1 MGKVKKILAGV
12 LAVVLAGCGITAG
25 LMQLKK
31 NSQKTVDVTPV
42 SGLLQEYYT
51 PSTTIDGTVTSSA
64 TQTVN
69 GDKDLIIDQ
78 IYVNKGDSVSK
89 GDPLISFDTTLV
101 EMELN
106 IAKLKRQKL
115 EQDLNKAVNR
125 LKSLQNGGPVEET
138 DAGTNADDL
147 NSASGDNADNS
158 TGDDDMTPDTTMSSS
173 ADMSG
178 SYLAAAM
185 HPFLLSAFTDGIAGD
200 NTSGDNG
207 NSDNNSS
214 TDRGTD
220 NSSTGDSPKADS
232 AGTSVSANDGPV
244 YTDPSANQFGD
255 GKNDDFNSGSNDT
268 PSPSP
273 TPTPV
278 LDDNTTYFDPYYT
291 KGNPNITDGDEP
303 FYQKL
308 DGDSIPFTGTGT
320 ADDPYV
326 YLCSSA
332 KEKVT
337 VMGSFFNKLAG
348 YSADGTR
355 IVHEGGYW
363 YQLEFHQNDTIAD
376 YDDRKTSCT
385 GYYLI
390 NGSLLEKP
398 VYEFAEVEFTLADAS
413 KYDEVPDNGGDNP
426 GDGGDAPE
434 PTGTPVSREDAI
446 KYQKSKIASL
456 KLDLQESDI
465 NISQLEKKANKKLIS
480 SKLDGTVT
488 YVGDIGSGETTD
500 GKALLKIKSSDGF
513 YVVGSVSELM
523 LDDIKEGT
531 KLNCTS
537 YTSGSFEAE
546 VIDVSEYPV
555 TGNSFYGNSNP
566 NVSYYAFTAT
576 VTDKSLQLEDQDWV
590 TINYETSA
598 SGGSMVIQ
606 KAFVRSD
613 SSKNYVYKDDNG
625 ILKKQEIS
633 VGATVDSGYS
643 VIVKGGLSADDLVA
657 FPYGKDVK
665 EGVKTREVTLDQMYG
680 Y

>member
-1 MGKVKKILAGV
+1 MSRAKKILAGV
-12 LAVVLAGCGITAG
+12 LAVVIAGCGITAG

-31 NSQKTVDVTPV
+31 NSEKTVDVTPV

-51 PSTTIDGTVTSSA
+51 PATTLDGTITSSA

-78 IYVNKGDSVSK
+78 VYVTKGDSVSK

-115 EQDLNKAVNR
+115 QQDLDKAVNR
-125 LKSLQNGGPVEET
+125 LTSLQNGGSVEET

-147 NSASGDNADNS
+147 SSTTGSGLDS
-158 TGDDDMTPDTTMSSS
+158 TGDDDMTPDDTLSSA

-178 SYLAAAM
+178 NYLAAAI
-185 HPFLLSAFTDGIAGD
+185 HPFLLAAFTDGLNSDDASTDSAADNSASSADNSDSSSDSSDQNVDTDSVD
-200 NTSGDNG
+200 NTD
-207 NSDNNSS
+207 
-214 TDRGTD
+214 GT
-220 NSSTGDSPKADS
+220 
-232 AGTSVSANDGPV
+232 NDAPA
-244 YTDPSANQFGD
+244 YTDPSASEFGD
-255 GKNDDFNSGSNDT
+255 GNDT
-268 PSPSP
+268 FSPGALSP
-273 TPTPV
+273 TPTPTV
-278 LDDNTTYFDPYYT
+278 QDT
-291 KGNPNITDGDEP
+291 ITDGNET

-308 DGDSIPFTGTGT
+308 DGKSVPYTGSGT
-320 ADDPYV
+320 EDDPYV

-348 YSADGTR
+348 YSEDGTK
-355 IVHEGGYW
+355 IIHQGGYW
-363 YQLEFHQNDTIAD
+363 YQLEFHQDDTIAD
-376 YDDRKTSCT
+376 YENRKSSCT

-390 NGSLLEKP
+390 NGSLLEKA

-413 KYDEVPDNGGDNP
+413 KYDEVPDDGGDDNP
-426 GDGGDAPE
+426 GGDTPE
-434 PTGTPVSREDAI
+434 PTGTPVSRADAI

-465 NISQLEKKANKKLIS
+465 KISQLEKKADKKLIN

-488 YVGDIGSGETTD
+488 YVNGISGETTD
-500 GKALLKIKSSDGF
+500 GKALIKVKSSDGF
-513 YVVGSVSELM
+513 YVVGSVSELL

-531 KLNCTS
+531 MLNCTS
-537 YTSGSFEAE
+537 YTSGAFEAE
-546 VIDVSEYPV
+546 VMDVSEYPV

-566 NVSYYAFTAT
+566 NVSYYAFTAV

-590 TINYETSA
+590 TVNYEA
-598 SGGSMVIQ
+598 SSSEGSMVIQ
-606 KAFVRSD
+606 KAFVRSENG
-613 SSKNYVYKDDNG
+613 SNYVYKDDNG
-625 ILKKQEIS
+625 VLKKQEIS
-633 VGATVDSGYS
+633 VGATVDSGYD
-643 VIVKGGLSADDLVA
+643 VIVKGGLSADDLIA
-657 FPYGKDVK
+657 FPYGKDIK
-665 EGVKTREVTLDQMYG
+665 EGARTKEVTLDAMYG

>member
-1 MGKVKKILAGV
+1 MGRAKKILASV
-12 LAVVLAGCGITAG
+12 LAVVIAGCGITAG

-51 PSTTIDGTVTSSA
+51 PTTTIDGTVTSSA

-78 IYVNKGDSVSK
+78 VYANKGDSVSK
-89 GDPLISFDTTLV
+89 GDPLVSFDTTLV

-106 IAKLKRQKL
+106 IAKLKKQKVQ
-115 EQDLNKAVNR
+115 QDLDKAVNR
-125 LKSLQNGGPVEET
+125 LTSLQNGGPVEET

-147 NSASGDNADNS
+147 SSTSENSADDSI
-158 TGDDDMTPDTTMSSS
+158 GDDEMTPDNTMSSA

-178 SYLAAAM
+178 NYLAAAI
-185 HPFLLSAFTDGIAGD
+185 HPFLLSAFTDEIGSDSVSSANSSSSAD
-200 NTSGDNG
+200 DSSQPADG
-207 NSDNNSS
+207 NSAESIDNIN
-214 TDRGTD
+214 
-220 NSSTGDSPKADS
+220 DSP
-232 AGTSVSANDGPV
+232 V
-244 YTDPSANQFGD
+244 YADPSAGGFSDGNDSFGT
-255 GKNDDFNSGSNDT
+255 GSADDDVSVL
-268 PSPSP
+268 SP
-273 TPTPV
+273 TPTPRIE
-278 LDDNTTYFDPYYT
+278 DT
-291 KGNPNITDGDEP
+291 ITDGNET

-308 DGDSIPFTGTGT
+308 DGKSVPFTGSGT
-320 ADDPYV
+320 EDDPYV

-348 YSADGTR
+348 YSEDGTR
-355 IVHEGGYW
+355 IVHQGGYW
-363 YQLEFHQNDTIAD
+363 YLLEFHQSDTISD
-376 YDDRKTSCT
+376 YEDRKSSCT
-385 GYYLI
+385 GYYLV

-413 KYDEVPDNGGDNP
+413 KYDEVPDDNDDDNP
-426 GDGGDAPE
+426 GVGDDGE
-434 PTGTPVSREDAI
+434 PSGTPVSREDAI

-465 NISQLEKKANKKLIS
+465 KISQLEKKADKKLIS

-488 YVGDIGSGETTD
+488 YVNGVSGETTD
-500 GKALLKIKSSDGF
+500 GKALIKVKSSDGF

-546 VIDVSEYPV
+546 VMDVSEYPV
-555 TGNSFYGNSNP
+555 TGSSFYGSSNP
-566 NVSYYAFTAT
+566 NVSYYAFTAV

-590 TINYETSA
+590 TINYEASTSE
-598 SGGSMVIQ
+598 GSMVIQ

-613 SSKNYVYKDDNG
+613 NGSNYVYKDDNG
-625 ILKKQEIS
+625 VLKKQEIS
-633 VGATVDSGYS
+633 VGATVDSGYD
-643 VIVKGGLSADDLVA
+643 VIVKGGISADDLIA

-665 EGVKTREVTLDQMYG
+665 EGAKTKEVTLDDMYG

>member
-1 MGKVKKILAGV
+1 MSRAKKIRAGV
-12 LAVVLAGCGITAG
+12 LAVVIAGCGITAG

-31 NSQKTVDVTPV
+31 NSEKTVDVTPV

-51 PSTTIDGTVTSSA
+51 PATTLDGTITSSA

-78 IYVNKGDSVSK
+78 VYVTKGDSVSK

-115 EQDLNKAVNR
+115 QQDLDKAVNR
-125 LKSLQNGGPVEET
+125 LTSLQNGGSVEET

-147 NSASGDNADNS
+147 SSTTGSGLDS
-158 TGDDDMTPDTTMSSS
+158 TGDDDMTPDDTLSSA

-178 SYLAAAM
+178 NYLAAAI
-185 HPFLLSAFTDGIAGD
+185 HPFLLAAFTDGLNSDDASTDSAADNSASSADNSDSSSDSSDQNVDTDSVD
-200 NTSGDNG
+200 NTD
-207 NSDNNSS
+207 
-214 TDRGTD
+214 GT
-220 NSSTGDSPKADS
+220 
-232 AGTSVSANDGPV
+232 NDAPA
-244 YTDPSANQFGD
+244 YTDPSASEFGD
-255 GKNDDFNSGSNDT
+255 GNDT
-268 PSPSP
+268 FSPGALSP
-273 TPTPV
+273 TPTPTV
-278 LDDNTTYFDPYYT
+278 QDT
-291 KGNPNITDGDEP
+291 ITDGNET

-308 DGDSIPFTGTGT
+308 DGKSVPYTGSGT
-320 ADDPYV
+320 EDDPYV

-348 YSADGTR
+348 YSEDGTK
-355 IVHEGGYW
+355 IIHQGGYW
-363 YQLEFHQNDTIAD
+363 YQLEFHQDDTIAD
-376 YDDRKTSCT
+376 YENRKSSCT

-390 NGSLLEKP
+390 NGSLLEKA

-413 KYDEVPDNGGDNP
+413 KYDEVPDDGGDDNP
-426 GDGGDAPE
+426 GGDTPE
-434 PTGTPVSREDAI
+434 PTGTPVARADAI

-465 NISQLEKKANKKLIS
+465 KISQLEKKADKKLIN

-488 YVGDIGSGETTD
+488 YVNGISGETTD
-500 GKALLKIKSSDGF
+500 GKALIKVKSSDGF
-513 YVVGSVSELM
+513 YVVGSVSELL

-531 KLNCTS
+531 MLNCTS
-537 YTSGSFEAE
+537 YTSGAFEAE
-546 VIDVSEYPV
+546 VMDVSEYPV

-566 NVSYYAFTAT
+566 NVSYYAFTAV

-590 TINYETSA
+590 TVNYEA
-598 SGGSMVIQ
+598 SSSEGSMVIQ
-606 KAFVRSD
+606 KAFVRSENG
-613 SSKNYVYKDDNG
+613 SNYVYKDDNG
-625 ILKKQEIS
+625 VLKKQEIS
-633 VGATVDSGYS
+633 VGATVDSGYD
-643 VIVKGGLSADDLVA
+643 VIVKGGLSADDLIA
-657 FPYGKDVK
+657 FPYGKDIK
-665 EGVKTREVTLDQMYG
+665 EGARTKEVTLDAMYG

>member
-12 LAVVLAGCGITAG
+12 LVVAVAGCGISAG
-25 LMQLKK
+25 LMQLRKS
-31 NSQKTVDVTPV
+31 SQKTVDVTPV
-42 SGLLQEYYT
+42 SGLLQEFYT
-51 PSTTIDGTVTSSA
+51 PTTTLDGTVTSSA

-78 IYVNKGDSVSK
+78 IYVTKGDTVNK

-106 IAKLKRQKL
+106 IAKLKKQKQ

-125 LKSLQNGGPVEET
+125 LTSLQNGGPIEESDAST
-138 DAGTNADDL
+138 DADDL
-147 NSASGDNADNS
+147 STTKGSRDTG
-158 TGDDDMTPDTTMSSS
+158 TGDDDMTPDDTMSSA

-178 SYLAAAM
+178 SYLAAAI
-185 HPFLLSAFTDGIAGD
+185 HPLLLSAFTDGGAADNSSGAASTDTENTADKKNQSAD
-200 NTSGDNG
+200 NTSD
-207 NSDNNSS
+207 
-214 TDRGTD
+214 TTETD
-220 NSSTGDSPKADS
+220 NT
-232 AGTSVSANDGPV
+232 ANAPV
-244 YTDPSANQFGD
+244 YTDSSANDFGD
-255 GKNDDFNSGSNDT
+255 GSDDSFNPGKDDT
-268 PSPSP
+268 PELSP
-273 TPTPV
+273 TPTPS
-278 LDDNTTYFDPYYT
+278 LDDHTTYFDPYYQ
-291 KGNPNITDGDEP
+291 KGDPNITDGDEP

-308 DGDSIPFTGTGT
+308 DANSIPFTGSGT
-320 ADDPYV
+320 KDDPYV

-348 YSADGTR
+348 YSADGTKV
-355 IVHEGGYW
+355 VHQGGYW
-363 YQLEFHQNDTIAD
+363 YQLEFHQNDTISD
-376 YDDRKTSCT
+376 YEDRKSSCT

-398 VYEFAEVEFTLADAS
+398 VYEFVEMEFTLADAD
-413 KYDEVPDNGGDNP
+413 KYDILPDD
-426 GDGGDAPE
+426 DGGDTDGGDDAE

-446 KYQKSKIASL
+446 KYQKSKISSL
-456 KLDLQESDI
+456 KLDIQESDI
-465 NISQLEKKANKKLIS
+465 KISQLEKKANKKLIS
-480 SKLDGTVT
+480 AKLSGTVT
-488 YVGDIGSGETTD
+488 YVGDGGSGETTD
-500 GKALLKIKSSDGF
+500 GKALLKVKSSDGF

-531 KLNCTS
+531 ILNCTS

-546 VIDVSEYPV
+546 VMDVSEYPV
-555 TGNSFYGNSNP
+555 SSNSYYGSSNP
-566 NVSYYAFTAT
+566 NVSYYAFTAV
-576 VTDKSLQLEDQDWV
+576 VTDKTLQLEDQDWV
-590 TINYETSA
+590 TINYEA
-598 SGGSMVIQ
+598 SSSEGSMVIQ

-613 SSKNYVYKDDNG
+613 SSTNYVYKDDNG

-643 VIVKGGLSADDLVA
+643 VIVKGGLSEDDLIA

-665 EGVKTREVTLDQMYG
+665 EGAKTREVTLDQMYG